1 MKNFGVPT
9 MSSAQPSDSS
19 AADKRRKFYTIVDAA
34 VMQDAGDVPCV
45 DLLPDESEMGR
56 YTAQSPYQAAKKA
69 ATKLYGRF
77 KSHGVDAGCF
87 CFGIR
92 EQTRNAPR
100 VMRLY
105 VARRVRLAKPV
116 EWPRTRRNST
126 DQLVSEI
133 NVRDTET
140 RIKAVLDADEVAAVL
155 ARFAAKKNLTE
166 EYRTTSGAA
175 AGAAGKP
182 AAPAR
187 PDIFSG
193 SAAFRLAP
201 RCSGTV
207 RPRHEDGEKG
217 LGDGRG
223 EPKRLEAAASDFPD
237 DDGKELGVKHRLEAG
252 VKQVV

>member
-1 MKNFGVPT
+1 
-9 MSSAQPSDSS
+9 MSSTQH
-19 AADKRRKFYTIVDAA
+19 KRRKFYTIVDAA
-34 VMQDAGDVPCV
+34 SMEDADDVPCV
-45 DLLPDESEMGR
+45 DLIPDETEMGR

-77 KSHGVDAGCF
+77 KQHGVDTGCF
-87 CFGIR
+87 CFGLR

-116 EWPRTRRNST
+116 EWPKTRRNNT

-140 RIKAVLDADEVAAVL
+140 RIKAVLDADEVASVL
-155 ARFAAKKNLTE
+155 ARFTAKKNLTE

-175 AGAAGKP
+175 AGAAGASPLAP

-187 PDIFSG
+187 PDIFAG
-193 SAAFRLAP
+193 TAAFGLAP
-201 RCSGTV
+201 RSSGKV
-207 RPRHEDGEKG
+207 RPRHDNGNQSLDDSG
-217 LGDGRG
+217 GDA
-223 EPKRLEAAASDFPD
+223 KRLEAAARDLPD
-237 DDGKELGVKHRLEAG
+237 DDGKQLGVKHSFKPDME
-252 VKQVV
+252 QII